1 MNLSDGI
8 QILQWNCSGI
18 RGKLPQLQAFANEYN
33 VVCIQESL
41 LWSHNFFNINGF
53 KTIRKDITVSNQRGI
68 CILVREN
75 LAFSTL
81 DLNAF
86 DHSTLEALGIVL
98 HCDNELIAIINIYRH
113 PNQNTPFT
121 AMDQLYSAM
130 LNKYNKV
137 IFTGDFN
144 AHHSWWGCEYED
156 PAGRILAQIIDTHD
170 LVILNDK
177 LPTIILYS
185 NARRSLI

>member
-18 RGKLPQLQAFANEYN
+18 RGKLPQLQAFANKYD

-75 LAFSTL
+75 FAFFTL
-81 DLNAF
+81 DLNVF

-98 HCDNELIAIINIYRH
+98 HCDNEFIAIINIYRH
-113 PNQNTPFT
+113 PNQYTSFT
-121 AMDQLYSAM
+121 AIDQLYSAM
-130 LNKYNKV
+130 LNKYN
-137 IFTGDFN
+137 TQ
-144 AHHSWWGCEYED
+144 
-156 PAGRILAQIIDTHD
+156 QIM
-170 LVILNDK
+170 K
-177 LPTIILYS
+177 YK
-185 NARRSLI
+185 